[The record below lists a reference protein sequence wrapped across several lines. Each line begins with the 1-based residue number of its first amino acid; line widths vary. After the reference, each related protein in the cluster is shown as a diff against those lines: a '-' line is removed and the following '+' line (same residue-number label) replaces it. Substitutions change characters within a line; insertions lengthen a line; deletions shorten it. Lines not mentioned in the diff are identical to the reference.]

1 MSETR
6 PASVSE
12 ERSIQ
17 NKRRSARVVMKVP
30 LTVEWAVEGKQI
42 IEKAESETINAHGA
56 MLIMGTLPPETTILL
71 LHNEATGQKSLARI
85 VSFAGSASQG
95 RERMTVELSSP
106 SYKFWGIYF
115 PPSDSPSE
123 E

>member
-1 MSETR
+1 MNEPR
-6 PASVSE
+6 PAPVSE
-12 ERSIQ
+12 ERSAQ
-17 NKRRSARVVMKVP
+17 EKRRSARVVMKVP

-42 IEKAESETINAHGA
+42 VENAESETINAHGA
-56 MLIMGTLPPETTILL
+56 LLVIGTLPPETAIIL
-71 LHNEATGQKSLARI
+71 LHNEATGQRSLARI
-85 VSFAGSASQG
+85 VNFSGKASQG

-123 E
+123 G

>member
-1 MSETR
+1 
-6 PASVSE
+6 
-12 ERSIQ
+12 
-17 NKRRSARVVMKVP
+17 MKVQ
-30 LTVEWAVEGKQI
+30 LTVEWAEEGKQI

-56 MLIMGTLPPETTILL
+56 MLIIGTLPPASAIIL

-85 VSFAGSASQG
+85 VNFSGKASQG

-123 E
+123 G

>member
-6 PASVSE
+6 PASASE
-12 ERSIQ
+12 ERSAQ
-17 NKRRSARVVMKVP
+17 DKRRSARVVMKVP

-42 IEKAESETINAHGA
+42 IEKAETEIINAHGA
-56 MLIMGTLPPETTILL
+56 LLIIGSLPPASAIIL

-85 VSFAGSASQG
+85 VSFAGAARHG

-115 PPSDSPSE
+115 PPSDSPAE

>member
-1 MSETR
+1 MSEMR
-6 PASVSE
+6 PAPLSE
-12 ERSIQ
+12 DRSP
-17 NKRRSARVVMKVP
+17 KDTRRSVRVVMKVP

-42 IEKAESETINAHGA
+42 IEKAESETINPHAA
-56 MLIMGTLPPETTILL
+56 LLVIGTLPPASAIIL

-85 VSFAGSASQG
+85 VNFAGAAQQG
-95 RERMTVELSSP
+95 RERMAVELSSP

-115 PPSDSPSE
+115 PPSDSPNE

>member
-1 MSETR
+1 MGG
-6 PASVSE
+6 
-12 ERSIQ
+12 
-17 NKRRSARVVMKVP
+17 RRKADYRKGRIRNDQCP
-30 LTVEWAVEGKQI
+30 WALLI
-42 IEKAESETINAHGA
+42 I
-56 MLIMGTLPPETTILL
+56 GTLPPETAIIL

-85 VSFAGSASQG
+85 VNFAGKASQG

-115 PPSDSPSE
+115 PPSDSPNE

>member
-1 MSETR
+1 MNEPR
-6 PASVSE
+6 PAPVSE
-12 ERSIQ
+12 ERSAQ
-17 NKRRSARVVMKVP
+17 EKRRSARVVMKVP

-42 IEKAESETINAHGA
+42 VEKAESETINAHGA
-56 MLIMGTLPPETTILL
+56 LLVIGTLPPETAIIL
-71 LHNEATGQKSLARI
+71 LHNEATGQRSLARI
-85 VSFAGSASQG
+85 VNFSGKASQG

-123 E
+123 G

>member
-6 PASVSE
+6 PLSAAE
-12 ERSIQ
+12 ERSMQ
-17 NKRRSARVVMKVP
+17 EKRRSARVVMKVP
-30 LTVEWAVEGKQI
+30 LNVEWAADGKQI
-42 IEKAESETINAHGA
+42 IEKAETESINAHGA
-56 MLIMGTLPPETTILL
+56 MLIIARLPPETAILL

-85 VSFAGSASQG
+85 VGFAGSAQHG

-115 PPSDSPSE
+115 PPSESPAE
-123 E
+123 Q

>member
-1 MSETR
+1 MNEPR
-6 PASVSE
+6 PAPVSE
-12 ERSIQ
+12 ERSAQ
-17 NKRRSARVVMKVP
+17 EKRRSARVVMKVP

-42 IEKAESETINAHGA
+42 VEKAESESINAHGA
-56 MLIMGTLPPETTILL
+56 MLIIGALPPETAIIL

-85 VSFAGSASQG
+85 VNFSGKASQG

-115 PPSDSPSE
+115 PPSDSPGE
-123 E
+123 G

>member
-6 PASVSE
+6 SASVSE
-12 ERSIQ
+12 ERSAQ
-17 NKRRSARVVMKVP
+17 DKRRSARVVMKVP
-30 LTVEWAVEGKQI
+30 LNVEWAVEGKQI

-56 MLIMGTLPPETTILL
+56 MLIIGTLPPASAIIL

-85 VSFAGSASQG
+85 VSFAGSAPQG

-115 PPSDSPSE
+115 PPSDSPIE
-123 E
+123 V